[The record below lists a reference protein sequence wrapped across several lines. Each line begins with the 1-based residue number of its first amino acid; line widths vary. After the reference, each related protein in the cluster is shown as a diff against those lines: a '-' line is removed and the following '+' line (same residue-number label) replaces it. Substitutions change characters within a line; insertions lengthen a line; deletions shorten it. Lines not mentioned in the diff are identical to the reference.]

1 MERTSLEKL
10 TGAVLGNY
18 RLDRLME
25 QGKWGPVFLAST
37 QAGTNYVVRFVGVP
51 FQDAQAELTADAR
64 IVFLGRFQQEA
75 NMVAT
80 LQQHPHILPLLDY
93 GNYRGIP
100 YLVYPNVSLAS
111 LRGLL
116 AQNIIDLASVGR
128 YLDQIASA
136 LEYAHQHGVIHRN
149 LSTSCVYMQANRQL
163 VVTEFGLMRMHEL
176 SKQNSQPT
184 DNYTFDGSSESSAPE
199 QLLGK
204 SVDVYTDI
212 YALGAVLYRLLT
224 GHPPFSGKTRKE
236 IARQHLY
243 SEVPS
248 LKVWREGLPVDLDH
262 IITKAM
268 AKEPMQRYR
277 QPTAFAQAYHQ
288 IVAPNEPYSPLIVS
302 QPVAAVRPQ
311 PLPLVSAPVK
321 RLKNDRGQK
330 MSRRNVVTL
339 LAAGG
344 GVVVVGGAAIMGM
357 KLMNN
362 GSTAGTATAG
372 AANTTTTANTT
383 NTQPA
388 TTGNAKSPVTGGNV
402 LARSTDIPVN
412 SAKTFPIAN
421 QRNPGVLIH
430 LPDNKFVAFDS
441 TCTHAGCAVTYSPQ
455 DSLLKCPCHDAV
467 FDPAKGAAV
476 VQGPAPTPLAPVK
489 ITVNADGTIT
499 T

>member
-1 MERTSLEKL
+1 MMERTSLEKL

-18 RLDRLME
+18 RLDKLIE
-25 QGKWGPVFLAST
+25 QNKWGPIFLAST
-37 QAGTNYVVRFVGVP
+37 KTGTNYVIRFVCAP
-51 FQDAQAELTADAR
+51 SQDSRATADAR

-75 NMVAT
+75 NQVAT

-93 GNYRGIP
+93 GNYSNIP
-100 YLVYPNVSLAS
+100 YLVYPSVSLTS

-116 AQNIIDLASVGR
+116 TQNVTDLASVGR

-136 LEYAHQHGVIHRN
+136 LEYAHQHAVIHRN
-149 LSTSCVYMQANRQL
+149 LSTSCIYMQENRQL
-163 VVTEFGLMRMHEL
+163 VVTEFGLMHMREL
-176 SKQNSQPT
+176 SKQDSQPT
-184 DNYTFDGSSESSAPE
+184 DNYTFDGSSESSTPE

-204 SVDVYTDI
+204 PVDAYTDI

-224 GHPPFSGKTRKE
+224 GHPPFPGKTHGE
-236 IARQHLY
+236 VARQHLY
-243 SEVPS
+243 AEVPS

-268 AKEPMQRYR
+268 AKEPLQRYR

-302 QPVAAVRPQ
+302 QPLAAGQFQ
-311 PLPLVSAPVK
+311 PLSSLSAPAK
-321 RLKNDRGQK
+321 RLKKNGQQK
-330 MSRRNVVTL
+330 IARRNMVTL

-344 GVVVVGGAAIMGM
+344 GVVVVGGIVLMGV
-357 KLMNN
+357 KLINN
-362 GSTAGTATAG
+362 GSTAGTATTG
-372 AANTTTTANTT
+372 TG

-388 TTGNAKSPVTGGNV
+388 SSGNTKSPAGGSNV
-402 LARSTDIPVN
+402 LARATDIPVN

-421 QRNPGVLIH
+421 QKNPGVLIH

-441 TCTHAGCAVTYSPQ
+441 TCTHAACAVAYNQ
-455 DSLLKCPCHDAV
+455 QNSLLECPCHGAI
-467 FDPAKGAAV
+467 FNPAQGAAV
-476 VQGPAPTPLAPVK
+476 VQGPATTPLAPVK